1 MKYLDPKADL
11 TFKKIFGNHPKRLI
25 SLLNALLPLSEEE
38 QIHEIKYLP
47 TELVPQ
53 LEGGKNTIVDVLCT
67 DVRGRKFC
75 VEMQM
80 EWSDA
85 FQQRVLFNAS
95 KLYVSQAKKGGKYS
109 ELQPVYSLNL
119 INDIFAHD
127 TPDFI
132 HNYRIVH
139 DKDSNKVIEGLHFTF
154 IELPK
159 FTPHSIADKRM
170 MVLWLRFLT
179 EINSNTKDIPADLLN
194 DPEIGKAVEDL
205 EVSGFTDAEL
215 RAYDKF
221 WDSVSVERT
230 LLDDR
235 YQKGM
240 EEGMEKGRAEGI
252 EEGRAEGMEKGRAE
266 GMEKGRAEGIE
277 EGRAEGME
285 KGRAEGME
293 KGRTEGIE
301 EGMSQRSLEIARK
314 MLAHGMD
321 ETSIMDMTGLTAE
334 EIKLLKAE
342 M

>member
-38 QIHEIKYLP
+38 QIHEIKS

-67 DVRGRKFC
+67 DARGRKFC

-127 TPDFI
+127 TPEFI

-179 EINSNTKDIPADLLN
+179 EINSNTKEIPADLLN
-194 DPEIGKAVEDL
+194 DPEIGKAVEEL
-205 EVSGFTDAEL
+205 EISGFTDAEL

-235 YQKGM
+235 YQKGK
-240 EEGMEKGRAEGI
+240 EEGMN
-252 EEGRAEGMEKGRAE
+252 
-266 GMEKGRAEGIE
+266 
-277 EGRAEGME
+277 
-285 KGRAEGME
+285 
-293 KGRTEGIE
+293 
-301 EGMSQRSLEIARK
+301 QQSLEIAKK
-314 MLAHGMD
+314 MLANGMD
-321 ETSIMDMTGLTAE
+321 DASVMDMTGLTAE

>member
-1 MKYLDPKADL
+1 MKYLDPKAYL

-38 QIHEIKYLP
+38 QIHEIEYLP
-47 TELVPQ
+47 TELVP
-53 LEGGKNTIVDVLCT
+53 EINSYRYAVANILCT
-67 DVRGRKFC
+67 DAMSNKFC
-75 VEMQM
+75 VVIRI
-80 EWSDA
+80 EWSNV
-85 FQQRVLFNAS
+85 FKQRVLFNAS

-179 EINSNTKDIPADLLN
+179 EINSNTKEIPSDLLN

-240 EEGMEKGRAEGI
+240 EEGMEKGMKQGMAKG
-252 EEGRAEGMEKGRAE
+252 EEVGK
-266 GMEKGRAEGIE
+266 
-277 EGRAEGME
+277 
-285 KGRAEGME
+285 
-293 KGRTEGIE
+293 
-301 EGMSQRSLEIARK
+301 SQRSIEIAK
-314 MLAHGMD
+314 NMLAKGMD
-321 ETSIMDMTGLTAE
+321 EATIQEITGLTE
-334 EIKLLKAE
+334 DQILQIQ
-342 M
+342 

>member
-47 TELVPQ
+47 TELVP
-53 LEGGKNTIVDVLCT
+53 ENNSYRYAITNILCT
-67 DVRGRKFC
+67 DAKSNKFC
-75 VEMQM
+75 VVIRI

-85 FQQRVLFNAS
+85 FQQRVQFLAS
-95 KLYVSQAKKGGKYS
+95 ELYVNPAIKQVKYFA
-109 ELQPVYSLNL
+109 QYPTYSLNL

-179 EINSNTKDIPADLLN
+179 EINSDTKEIPADLLN
-194 DPEIGKAVEDL
+194 DPEIGKAVEEL
-205 EVSGFTDAEL
+205 EISGFSDAEL
-215 RAYDKF
+215 WAYDKF

-230 LLDDR
+230 LIDDS
-235 YQKGM
+235 YQKGI
-240 EEGMEKGRAEGI
+240 EKGI
-252 EEGRAEGMEKGRAE
+252 EKSMN
-266 GMEKGRAEGIE
+266 
-277 EGRAEGME
+277 
-285 KGRAEGME
+285 
-293 KGRTEGIE
+293 
-301 EGMSQRSLEIARK
+301 QRSLEIARK
-314 MLAHGMD
+314 MLAKGMD
-321 ETSIMDMTGLTAE
+321 DAMVMDMTGLTAE
-334 EIKLLKAE
+334 EIKQMKL
-342 M
+342 